1 MREVQTRPESLAQ
14 EALQSYQS
22 GDLQAA
28 IEQFTAARAAY
39 AGEGDGLKEAEMA
52 NNLAVALLKAGR
64 PQEAYDALEATPEV
78 FQEAGAAKLEAQ
90 AYGNLGSAL
99 EALGD
104 AAGAER
110 SYSHAAQIF
119 EKLGADEEL
128 GYTLQ
133 AISRLQL
140 QRGRPFE
147 ALASMQVAVASS
159 SKPRF
164 IKRALGTILNLPRR
178 LLNR

>member
-1 MREVQTRPESLAQ
+1 MRKVQTQPDSLAQ
-14 EALQSYQS
+14 EALRSYQN
-22 GDLQAA
+22 GDLEAA
-28 IEQFTAARAAY
+28 IERFAAARVAF
-39 AGEGDGLKEAEMA
+39 AGEGDRVKEAEMA

-64 PQEAYDALEATPEV
+64 PQEAYDTLEATPEV
-78 FQEAGAAKLEAQ
+78 FRKAGAIKLEAQ

-104 AAGAER
+104 PTGAER

-119 EKLGADEEL
+119 ESLGAEEEL

-140 QRGRPFE
+140 RRGRPFE
-147 ALASMQVAVASS
+147 ALASMQEAVASS

-164 IKRALGTILNLPRR
+164 IKRALETILRLPSR
-178 LLNR
+178 LMNR